1 MKALFVYLLLILSVK
16 AEYSEDFFLDTDR
29 LSFEQKFSNVRN
41 KIKSKSLSEKDKLK
55 LRTLLYDLRKD
66 KRAEVQFDD
75 QTFGSVGD
83 RAVYL
88 LAKLCKYE
96 NVLTEGKNI
105 DLTDPFRPDPYND
118 YNKDEFLSWYEK
130 EYLPNKNLENQER
143 LEKPLPDSE
152 ENQTPKSLDR
162 ESKPLPEKASSK
174 PDKPKPFP
182 WWLLGVVG
190 LIVVLGFM
198 LLKGKSKR

>member
-1 MKALFVYLLLILSVK
+1 MKHLLILIILIQGLS
-16 AEYSEDFFLDTDR
+16 AQYSNDFLKSSNR
-29 LSFEQKFSNVRN
+29 SELEQKFNLIESRIRTNEIN
-41 KIKSKSLSEKDKLK
+41 NNDKLF
-55 LRTLLYDLRKD
+55 LLNLLYDLKD
-66 KRAEVQFDD
+66 DPR
-75 QTFGSVGD
+75 GSYQSSYDVINSPVGHK
-83 RAVYL
+83 AVIL
-88 LAKLCKYE
+88 MAKLCKYE
-96 NVLTEGKNI
+96 DVLSEGKNI

-143 LEKPLPDSE
+143 LEK
-152 ENQTPKSLDR
+152 
-162 ESKPLPEKASSK
+162 ASSK
-174 PDKPKPFP
+174 PDKPKPFL